1 MDYTIPD
8 QIHILFYRTEQTNRL
23 LYHPH
28 GSVLP
33 HVVVARVLMNHTHI
47 SLLYQCWGM
56 SFLCRYACLIIF
68 WYFYDPASTIAV
80 KVSGSAR
87 GLPPLVCKHKLS
99 YYQLWVC
106 MYIVYGM
113 HIATTEIIHVHVRIC
128 CKISSMHAR
137 QDSLALILMHAGRI
151 PIILDVTLICNK
163 AQSSWGCIAHDD
175 VLDAWA

>member
-1 MDYTIPD
+1 MLLVVLGISSILTIATTPD
-8 QIHILFYRTEQTNRL
+8 QIHILFYGTELTSKL

-28 GSVLP
+28 GSMLP
-33 HVVVARVLMNHTHI
+33 HVVVARVLMNSLYLLLCTHV

-106 MYIVYGM
+106 MYIVYG
-113 HIATTEIIHVHVRIC
+113 
-128 CKISSMHAR
+128 
-137 QDSLALILMHAGRI
+137 
-151 PIILDVTLICNK
+151 
-163 AQSSWGCIAHDD
+163 
-175 VLDAWA
+175 